1 MPLLSAIV
9 TCKGRLEHLKLTL
22 PPLMA
27 LPDCEVL
34 VVDYDCPD
42 GAAAWV
48 RDACPAARVVQL
60 SDRPYFNAA
69 KARNAGAAL
78 ATAPWLFLVDAD
90 VIVEPTLIEAV
101 RPSLRPGAFLW
112 AVAEAS
118 DLAGTKIVARDDF
131 IKLGGYDEVF
141 EGWGA
146 EDTDLADRLQWIG
159 RRPIP
164 FPSGLLTSIPHDDAL
179 RRRFHENSRAHVRI
193 NTLYRNAKMDLLRQG
208 VRLDEAGR
216 RRLYADLGSVEW
228 TADGLGS
235 AHVVF
240 RDQIFGDRVLTTS
253 LRYEWRRPE

>member
-22 PPLMA
+22 PALMA
-27 LPDCEVL
+27 LPDCEVV

-48 RDACPAARVVQL
+48 RDGYPAAKVVQL
-60 SDRPYFNAA
+60 SDRPFFNLA

-78 ATAPWLFLVDAD
+78 ATAPWLLLIDAD
-90 VIVEPTLIEAV
+90 VIVEPTLTKAV
-101 RPSLRPGAFLW
+101 RPNLRPGVFMW
-112 AVAEAS
+112 AVAEAR

-131 IKLGGYDEVF
+131 INVGGYDEVF

-146 EDTDLADRLQWIG
+146 EDTDLADRLSWIG
-159 RRPIP
+159 RRPTA
-164 FPSGLLTSIPHDDAL
+164 FPPRLLTSIPHDDAL
-179 RRRFHENSRAHVRI
+179 RGRFHENATPHVRI

-216 RRLYADLGSVEW
+216 RRLYADLGAVAW

-235 AHVVF
+235 AQIVF
-240 RDQIFGDRVLTTS
+240 RDQTFGDRVLITS
-253 LRYEWRRPE
+253 LRYEWRKAE